1 MADILH
7 WLSYLCLFF
16 SFHPRRSKKD
26 DIFNFRLSN
35 GDLVDFGMTIFHFFN
50 ISSPQAHTSLSR
62 DIFIWCEY
70 MDVIFRNLPSPS
82 DFEAYILIIHDYI
95 RLYDAAFSKS
105 SNQSLLY
112 IAAQDALRF
121 HLIFCN
127 SF

>member
-50 ISSPQAHTSLSR
+50 VSSPQAHTSLSA
-62 DIFIWCEY
+62 IFSFGASIWTSYSEISPVLWIPRLTFSSFMITFGC
-70 MDVIFRNLPSPS
+70 MTQLFLTAVINLC
-82 DFEAYILIIHDYI
+82 YISRPKMRYVSI
-95 RLYDAAFSKS
+95 
-105 SNQSLLY
+105 
-112 IAAQDALRF
+112 
-121 HLIFCN
+121 
-127 SF
+127 